1 MGLEEEDF
9 SANIQHK
16 KFCLKIMA
24 IGFSGVI
31 FTYIGHLQ
39 EPNCSNISTFH
50 SLGSLI
56 FVISS
61 LIGFGINLFTF
72 FGSIFDKEFDSM
84 MVFAWSFVHVMVVF
98 FLFIIGGEALITP
111 ILCSGDGPFYD
122 WV

>member
-1 MGLEEEDF
+1 MGLEESDF
-9 SANIQHK
+9 PANIHHK
-16 KFCLKIMA
+16 KFCLKIIA
-24 IGFSGVI
+24 IGFCGVI
-31 FTYIGHLQ
+31 FTFIGHLQ
-39 EPNCSNISTFH
+39 EPDCSNISAFH

-56 FVISS
+56 FLISS
-61 LIGFGINLFTF
+61 LIGFGSNLLTF
-72 FGSIFDKEFDSM
+72 YVSITDKEYDSI